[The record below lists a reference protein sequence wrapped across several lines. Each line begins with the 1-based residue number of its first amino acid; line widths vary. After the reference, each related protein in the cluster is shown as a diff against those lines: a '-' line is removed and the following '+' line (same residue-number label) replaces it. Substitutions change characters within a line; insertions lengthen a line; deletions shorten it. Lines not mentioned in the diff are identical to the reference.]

1 MGVLPKASALNVF
14 APAAVISTTV
24 NARELTLRMADCRL
38 EAEAGDD
45 RADLLLRAKA
55 GDLQAF
61 DQIMCRHQRQVYSTA
76 LRLTGSTQDAQDAS
90 QEVFLRLYRNLHRL
104 SRLDDVR
111 PWLYRVTVN
120 RCRDVQRHYRRFAT
134 EDLTGSEP
142 AGDPGPESVLQAE
155 QRKQLLA
162 QALTRLADKERAA
175 IVLRDI
181 EGLSTHEVARILGS
195 SEVTVRSQICTARVK
210 LKKFVDQRLRRIV

>member
-1 MGVLPKASALNVF
+1 M
-14 APAAVISTTV
+14 
-24 NARELTLRMADCRL
+24 NARELTLRISDCGA
-38 EAEAGDD
+38 EAEAAED
-45 RADLLLRAKA
+45 RADVLSRAKA
-55 GDLQAF
+55 GDLAAF
-61 DQIMCRHQRQVYSTA
+61 DQIMCSHQRQVYSTA
-76 LRLTGSTQDAQDAS
+76 LRLTGSTHDAQDAS

-104 SRLDDVR
+104 SRVDDVR

-120 RCRDVQRHYRRFAT
+120 LCRDAQRRKRRRAT
-134 EDLTGSEP
+134 EHLSGTEP
-142 AGDPGPESVLQAE
+142 AGDPGPESLWSVE

-210 LKKFVDQRLRRIV
+210 LKRFVDRHLRRLV